1 MKRNELSAK
10 WGSLSPKDQKLLLTL
25 ALGLIVGVLLMSW
38 GRGVSGAASAV
49 TATAT
54 SATTSTTSEPEK
66 PPGLYQQEPEDELE
80 KKLEKLLCQVKGAG
94 KVQVALTYADS
105 AAAVYAYDNSTRTT
119 TGESSSSQDN
129 ESRMVEINDQP
140 VLVSTTSPR
149 IRGVLVVAE
158 GGGDPLVKERLYQAL
173 GSLLGINAAQIAII
187 EAEGSI
193 DNEN

>member
-38 GRGVSGAASAV
+38 GRGGSGAASAV
-49 TATAT
+49 TA
-54 SATTSTTSEPEK
+54 ATTATTSEPEK

-80 KKLEKLLCQVKGAG
+80 KKLEELLCQVKGAG